1 MEYVVRAAAVY
12 VALWVLFRISGKRSL
27 ASISTFDFVML
38 LIVAE
43 AVQQALTD
51 RNHSITGAAL
61 IVGSFLMI
69 DILLSLAKRRFRKV
83 EKVMDGVP
91 VLLIEKGRIHRERLA
106 KERVDEDDILAAAR
120 ERLGIGTLDD
130 IDYAVLEQ
138 SGGISVIPKPG
149 R

>member
-1 MEYVVRAAAVY
+1 MEYVVRAVAIY
-12 VALWVLFRISGKRSL
+12 VILWVLFRISGKRSL
-27 ASISTFDFVML
+27 GSISTFDFVML

-51 RNHSITGAAL
+51 RNHSITVAAL
-61 IVGSFLMI
+61 IVGTFLMI
-69 DILLSLAKRRFRKV
+69 DILLSLAKRRFPKV

-91 VLLIEKGRIHRERLA
+91 VLLIEKGRVHRERMA
-106 KERVDEDDILAAAR
+106 KERIDEDDILAAGR

-138 SGGISVIPKPG
+138 SGGISVIPKAK
-149 R
+149 